1 MPSLNRRNK
10 LVLHK
15 FSCLGRHSCWQAVAW
30 HKLMSGRV
38 AVAHNRICRGARG
51 KRMVEQEDKMTLLKI
66 SHIKISIE
74 NYFLQIESTKVIING
89 ETRFFNFSDFFLQI
103 PV

>member
-1 MPSLNRRNK
+1 
-10 LVLHK
+10 
-15 FSCLGRHSCWQAVAW
+15 
-30 HKLMSGRV
+30 
-38 AVAHNRICRGARG
+38 
-51 KRMVEQEDKMTLLKI
+51 MVEQEDKMTLLEI